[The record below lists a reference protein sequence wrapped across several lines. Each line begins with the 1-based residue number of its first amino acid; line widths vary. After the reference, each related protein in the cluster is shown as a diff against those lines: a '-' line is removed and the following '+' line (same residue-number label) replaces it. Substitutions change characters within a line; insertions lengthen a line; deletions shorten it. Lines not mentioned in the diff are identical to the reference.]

1 MERCGRAVELAGHF
15 AEKGSRLAVSDAGAS
30 AILCKGCLLY
40 TSSIILAIFV
50 ILAYSM
56 FISGLCI
63 AVAGRSKTFKEAQ
76 SALTPLIFISFFPG
90 MIAFMMGVTGSPLLS
105 IVPFLNF
112 VVVFTDVNNGSVELL
127 DILLMLVSTGAYI
140 AAVLTYV
147 IKQYK
152 SEKVLFAK

>member
-1 MERCGRAVELAGHF
+1 
-15 AEKGSRLAVSDAGAS
+15 
-30 AILCKGCLLY
+30 
-40 TSSIILAIFV
+40 
-50 ILAYSM
+50 
-56 FISGLCI
+56 
-63 AVAGRSKTFKEAQ
+63 
-76 SALTPLIFISFFPG
+76 
-90 MIAFMMGVTGSPLLS
+90 MMGVTGSPLLS

>member
-1 MERCGRAVELAGHF
+1 
-15 AEKGSRLAVSDAGAS
+15 
-30 AILCKGCLLY
+30 
-40 TSSIILAIFV
+40 
-50 ILAYSM
+50 
-56 FISGLCI
+56 
-63 AVAGRSKTFKEAQ
+63 
-76 SALTPLIFISFFPG
+76 

-127 DILLMLVSTGAYI
+127 DILLMLVSTVAYI